1 MSRQEI
7 KVFYTPSVLNFAS
20 RLSEYQALLDQDELA
35 IAERF
40 KHSDLKIRYII
51 CHGILRQL
59 LAKHLNQSA
68 ADLDIEKTEFGK
80 PFLPDHP
87 DTSFNMSH
95 SGDSL
100 AVAISSQYQLGID
113 VERYKSRHSWQGLV
127 KKCFAPEEADY
138 WYSLDKTERSHA
150 FYQFWVKKEAF
161 VKAVGKGITLG
172 LDQCVVNPEDT
183 TSFLRI
189 PELGGLADQWQI
201 YTLDLPEDEF
211 GAVVCNQRNV
221 ILQLIAIS

>member
-40 KHSDLKIRYII
+40 KHSALKIRYII

-211 GAVVCNQRNV
+211 GAVVCNQRNA